1 MDEVGNG
8 CGVVRWWVRVIVV
21 LGAALLLM
29 GAAVA
34 LFQPGML
41 VAPHEVVNGAVRV
54 YAGYLASR
62 NLGLAIALLA
72 AMMLGRNEALKGLM
86 LLTAAVQGLDVVMD
100 CVEGRWAVVPGVAV
114 LGILFLIGASRVRWN
129 SFRQIE
135 T

>member
-8 CGVVRWWVRVIVV
+8 SGVVRWWVRTIVV
-21 LGAALLLM
+21 LGAGLLVM

-41 VAPHEVVNGAVRV
+41 VAPHEVINGAVRV

-114 LGILFLIGASRVRWN
+114 LGLLFLIGASRVRWN
-129 SFRQIE
+129 RFREIE